1 MTSTPLKNVNSL
13 MNYVSAGHK
22 GNATGNL
29 TENFTAAFSKAT
41 GQSGVQN
48 LPLHND
54 KAVQST
60 QVKVNTKDLNTT
72 DTTKDISQVDKS
84 DVNVKVK
91 DEVQKS
97 GDEMVK
103 KVAEELGI
111 TEEEVRKAMET
122 LGLTVADLF
131 QPDNMTDL
139 VLTLSGEDMLSL
151 MTDEGLYDSL
161 QNLLGMVNETA
172 NTIQEDLGISPEEMA
187 AILEKLKSGKEI
199 IPEEVVKNPA
209 TLEKP
214 EVIAGQQDYAVT
226 VEEDGEVVK
235 VDVKVD
241 GNSQTESSQVT
252 SEKVKEPENGM
263 EKENSSKKDSSSS
276 ESNTQSNVVLDHILN
291 KATDVNADVTFE
303 DTMPGNTASTQ
314 DIMNQIMDY
323 MKIQVKADLTQM
335 EIQLHPA
342 NLGTVNINIA
352 SKEGVITAQI
362 LTQNEV
368 VKAAVE
374 SQIVQLKNNF
384 EEQGLKV
391 EAVEVT
397 VESHR
402 FERGLSGE
410 GNSQDSSNQGNR
422 KKGTRKINLD
432 ELNLEE
438 IDLDEGEQIAVEM
451 MTAGGNTVDYMA

>member
-13 MNYVSAGHK
+13 VNYVSTGRN
-22 GNATGNL
+22 GNVAGNL
-29 TENFTAAFSKAT
+29 AENFTAAFSKAT

-48 LPLHND
+48 IPLHND

-60 QVKVNTKDLNTT
+60 QVKVHKQDINTT

-84 DVNVKVK
+84 EVSIKAE

-103 KVAEELGI
+103 EVADELGI
-111 TEEEVRKAMET
+111 TEEEVRKAMEN
-122 LGLTVADLF
+122 LGLTILDLF
-131 QPDNMTDL
+131 QPDNMTAL
-139 VLTLSGEDMLSL
+139 VLTISGEDMLSL
-151 MTDEGLYDSL
+151 MTDEGLYNSL
-161 QNLLGMVNETA
+161 QNLLSMVNETVH
-172 NTIQEDLGISPEEMA
+172 TIQEDLGITPEEMT
-187 AILEKLKSGKEI
+187 AILENLKSEKQV
-199 IPEEVVKNPA
+199 IPEETVKSPVA
-209 TLEKP
+209 LE
-214 EVIAGQQDYAVT
+214 ESEMLAGQQDYSVT

-252 SEKVKEPENGM
+252 TEKVSEPETGTG
-263 EKENSSKKDSSSS
+263 KENSSKKDSSS
-276 ESNTQSNVVLDHILN
+276 ESNTQSNVVLDNILN
-291 KATDVNADVTFE
+291 KTTDVNANVKFE

-397 VESHR
+397 VESHK

-410 GNSQDSSNQGNR
+410 GNNHDGSGEGSR

-432 ELNLEE
+432 ELNPEE
-438 IDLDEGEQIAVEM
+438 VDLNEEEQIAVEM

>member
-1 MTSTPLKNVNSL
+1 M
-13 MNYVSAGHK
+13 
-22 GNATGNL
+22 
-29 TENFTAAFSKAT
+29 
-41 GQSGVQN
+41 
-48 LPLHND
+48 
-54 KAVQST
+54 
-60 QVKVNTKDLNTT
+60 
-72 DTTKDISQVDKS
+72 
-84 DVNVKVK
+84 
-91 DEVQKS
+91 QKS

-103 KVAEELGI
+103 EVADELGI
-111 TEEEVRKAMET
+111 TEEEVRKAMES
-122 LGLTVADLF
+122 LGLTILDLF
-131 QPDNMTDL
+131 QPDNMTAL
-139 VLTLSGEDMLSL
+139 VLTISGEDMLSL
-151 MTDEGLYDSL
+151 MTDEGLYNSL
-161 QNLLGMVNETA
+161 QNLLSMVNETVH
-172 NTIQEDLGISPEEMA
+172 TIQEDLGITPEEMT
-187 AILEKLKSGKEI
+187 AILENLKSEKQV
-199 IPEEVVKNPA
+199 IPEETVKSPVA
-209 TLEKP
+209 LE
-214 EVIAGQQDYAVT
+214 ESEMLAGQQDYSVT

-252 SEKVKEPENGM
+252 TEKVSEPETGTG
-263 EKENSSKKDSSSS
+263 KENSSKKDSSS
-276 ESNTQSNVVLDHILN
+276 ESNTQSNVVLDNILN
-291 KATDVNADVTFE
+291 KTTDVNANVKFE

-397 VESHR
+397 VESHK

-410 GNSQDSSNQGNR
+410 GNNHDGSGEGSR

-432 ELNLEE
+432 ELNPEE
-438 IDLDEGEQIAVEM
+438 VDLNEEEQIAVEM